1 MCETLAG
8 CGRNWLPSH
17 TKSIHNFPILRSRLR
32 TKNQSSQLGDRISAV
47 RDKSS
52 SGSYDY
58 YSSPVRAAFEILSVG
73 LATCGCWQ
81 IPKTF
86 SFTPCSLD
94 ILYLLQEPSSNS
106 RISTDFLGF
115 FGWLINGNEKR
126 CEIANAKIM
135 IWAGNLNL
143 QRSAEFFTIPPGV
156 LHCTIRALHNSTAIV
171 HHHLAKCDVRVLS
184 PFLYP
189 SSFQSCAPSPCHHY
203 SAVT

>member
-86 SFTPCSLD
+86 SFTPCSL
-94 ILYLLQEPSSNS
+94 IFCLLQKPSSKFKNFNGFPRIFWLANQRKWKEVRNCECENNDLS
-106 RISTDFLGF
+106 RKSKSPT
-115 FGWLINGNEKR
+115 
-126 CEIANAKIM
+126 
-135 IWAGNLNL
+135 
-143 QRSAEFFTIPPGV
+143 QFFTIPPGV

-184 PFLYP
+184 PFLCP